1 MISDKNAVR
10 LPYYYWKA
18 FCYQGDDGTAYS
30 WVYYQI
36 NENDQLQSLGENMVT
51 TAEFSRDFYDGQ
63 PIFDDVCQSA
73 GLGPWQ
79 AIKNEW
85 QAQKERWGCD
95 YTFF

>member
-1 MISDKNAVR
+1 
-10 LPYYYWKA
+10 
-18 FCYQGDDGTAYS
+18 
-30 WVYYQI
+30 
-36 NENDQLQSLGENMVT
+36 MVT

-63 PIFDDVCQSA
+63 PIFDDKCQSA